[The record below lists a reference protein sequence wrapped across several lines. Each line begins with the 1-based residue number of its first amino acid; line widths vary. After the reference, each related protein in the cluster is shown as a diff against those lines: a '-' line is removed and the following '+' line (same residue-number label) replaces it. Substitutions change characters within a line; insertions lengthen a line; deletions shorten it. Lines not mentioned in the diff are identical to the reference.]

1 MQIPH
6 KDKNKTREQ
15 IVQKHAIKQ
24 KKASSA
30 SDQTPMFFGV
40 DIFEV
45 LHQQQAR
52 LKNLL
57 KG

>member
-15 IVQKHAIKQ
+15 IVQKHVIRT
-24 KKASSA
+24 KKSGSA
-30 SDQTPMFFGV
+30 SDQIPMFFGV